1 MTIMFFLFLGA
12 MLGLQKAAGYEH
24 GKKTSVMII
33 CHLKYGQIWRAKVQ
47 EQTVREAFFKNC
59 AIHGRKYTHCRIYT
73 ILHLGCKLCI
83 FDILSCLKI

>member
-33 CHLKYGQIWRAKVQ
+33 CHLKYGQIWRTKVQ
-47 EQTVREAFFKNC
+47 VQTVREAFFKFW
-59 AIHGRKYTHCRIYT
+59 KV
-73 ILHLGCKLCI
+73 LCI
-83 FDILSCLKI
+83 ICGSNNIVKCNECVFW